1 MTISYTGDI
10 CSTRYWSF
18 LRVIFRW
25 RGSIWKSVLTELFIW
40 LTLYYLIMAI
50 YVTLLDEKSK
60 NNFAHLAQYTGIT
73 ADYIPLTFMLGFFVK
88 IVVERWNN
96 MFANIGFVD
105 SVAHAVC
112 SVVRGNDLKTVK
124 TRRNIMRYL
133 CLMQVL
139 VLRDI
144 SVRVRKRF
152 PTMQT
157 LISAG
162 LLKKHEQNLIEE
174 IGHQYNEQFGIYWLP
189 YNWICQLCYRLRE
202 NENIASDPLLSFVL
216 RELREYRERLQTLIN
231 FDLVPI
237 PLASLSSSSFYC
249 MRTYFLICLFSRQKI
264 ETTTNNGEMFF
275 PVMTVLQFI
284 FYMGWTKV
292 AEALLNPLGE
302 DDDDFETLFVIERNI
317 VISSLL
323 ADKCFNQ
330 IPEQSLEQEENN
342 VHKHPSLINKNIN
355 ENNNVL
361 IGSAV
366 RVMMTSERRAFN
378 KWMESWKLFP
388 RRRRQETKIEER
400 VCEETM
406 PLDLEK

>member
-50 YVTLLDEKSK
+50 YVTLLDEKRK

-112 SVVRGNDLKTVK
+112 SVVRGSDSKTIK

-133 CLMQVL
+133 CLMQIL

-144 SVRVRKRF
+144 SVRVRKCF

-162 LLKKHEQNLIEE
+162 K
-174 IGHQYNEQFGIYWLP
+174 
-189 YNWICQLCYRLRE
+189 
-202 NENIASDPLLSFVL
+202 
-216 RELREYRERLQTLIN
+216 
-231 FDLVPI
+231 
-237 PLASLSSSSFYC
+237 
-249 MRTYFLICLFSRQKI
+249 FLCLF
-264 ETTTNNGEMFF
+264 
-275 PVMTVLQFI
+275 
-284 FYMGWTKV
+284 
-292 AEALLNPLGE
+292 
-302 DDDDFETLFVIERNI
+302 
-317 VISSLL
+317 
-323 ADKCFNQ
+323 
-330 IPEQSLEQEENN
+330 
-342 VHKHPSLINKNIN
+342 
-355 ENNNVL
+355 
-361 IGSAV
+361 
-366 RVMMTSERRAFN
+366 
-378 KWMESWKLFP
+378 
-388 RRRRQETKIEER
+388 
-400 VCEETM
+400 
-406 PLDLEK
+406 